1 VQAAAAELSTT
12 GTKGTCT
19 CQVTFAV
26 LRSFAG
32 HIQRRVGIGAGS
44 YQVPRFAVALLLLLI
59 SYTYVSA
66 TANMQSTL
74 IQSQAAH
81 LYAVPS
87 QSKTD

>member
-12 GTKGTCT
+12 GTKVTCT
-19 CQVTFAV
+19 CQVTSAV

-32 HIQRRVGIGAGS
+32 HNQRRVGIGAGS
-44 YQVPRFAVALLLLLI
+44 YQVPRLAVALLLLI
-59 SYTYVSA
+59 SYTYVMT